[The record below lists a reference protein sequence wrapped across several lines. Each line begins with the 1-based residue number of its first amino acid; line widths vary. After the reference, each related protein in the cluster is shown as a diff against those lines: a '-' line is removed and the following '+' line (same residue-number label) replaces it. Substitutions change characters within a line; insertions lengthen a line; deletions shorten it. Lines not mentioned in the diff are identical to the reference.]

1 MSDQTD
7 KAGDG
12 IHENH
17 WCEHPGCRGW
27 GGFGY
32 SQNKVEKPHW
42 WCWEHYPQKTDASRD
57 A

>member
-42 WCWEHYPQKTDASRD
+42 WCWEHYPHKTDASRD